1 MSQILCSDWL
11 PEQAR
16 GAILPAQSYLLCP
29 TGKFSKKSHV
39 INPLLTK
46 IVQSRH
52 LDIGLIFCEFMD
64 LDPISVH
71 GQTQKRTWPPSS
83 HLDLMVGQ

>member
-16 GAILPAQSYLLCP
+16 GAILPGHSYLLCP

-52 LDIGLIFCEFMD
+52 LDIGLNFCEFMD
-64 LDPISVH
+64 LDLGPWTDIKKNLTTI
-71 GQTQKRTWPPSS
+71 QPS
-83 HLDLMVGQ
+83 